1 VGNLGPRTQGLGT
14 RGAFHLTEIPKILL
28 KNQMEHV
35 NYWNDVSDNFE
46 QSLEVVH
53 KLEIPEVSK
62 FLHAIKT
69 FPNHV
74 AVFQSSTSKNR
85 HQNQNGGFL
94 TISVPRVWIYFA
106 EC

>member
-1 VGNLGPRTQGLGT
+1 
-14 RGAFHLTEIPKILL
+14 
-28 KNQMEHV
+28 MEHV
-35 NYWNDVSDNFE
+35 NFWNDVSDNFG

-53 KLEIPEVSK
+53 KLEIPEVSNG
-62 FLHAIKT
+62 KT